1 MRRRKSLF
9 WARRGVC
16 DEFFYSCQSALH
28 NVIFLSGG
36 MSPNYRAVSVG
47 TAIELIK
54 GEERTDRHVYLF
66 IIWSG

>member
-1 MRRRKSLF
+1 MNNNE
-9 WARRGVC
+9 A
-16 DEFFYSCQSALH
+16 QSALH

-66 IIWSG
+66 IICEGELSNG